1 MNARSIAAVLFSVLL
16 TGLVWAADEGIE
28 YTTIEKPL
36 PTNTGDK
43 IEVLELFW
51 YSCPHCYHLEPSME
65 TWKKTKP
72 ENVAFEYLPAVF
84 NQRTAPYARAFYS
97 AKSIGEFDKF
107 HMPLFRALHDQ
118 KRKIFSDDQLIAFAA
133 EQGIDEEKFRAAM
146 TSFEVDMAVRR
157 AADLSRR
164 SGADGVP
171 ALVINGKYLTSPSQ
185 VGSSE
190 KMIVVL
196 NGLIAEESKVSVA
209 EPPPAEA
216 ESAASTV
223 PDS

>member
-1 MNARSIAAVLFSVLL
+1 MRLASA
-16 TGLVWAADEGIE
+16 
-28 YTTIEKPL
+28 
-36 PTNTGDK
+36 
-43 IEVLELFW
+43 IEV
-51 YSCPHCYHLEPSME
+51 
-65 TWKKTKP
+65 
-72 ENVAFEYLPAVF
+72 
-84 NQRTAPYARAFYS
+84 
-97 AKSIGEFDKF
+97 
-107 HMPLFRALHDQ
+107 
-118 KRKIFSDDQLIAFAA
+118 
-133 EQGIDEEKFRAAM
+133 AM